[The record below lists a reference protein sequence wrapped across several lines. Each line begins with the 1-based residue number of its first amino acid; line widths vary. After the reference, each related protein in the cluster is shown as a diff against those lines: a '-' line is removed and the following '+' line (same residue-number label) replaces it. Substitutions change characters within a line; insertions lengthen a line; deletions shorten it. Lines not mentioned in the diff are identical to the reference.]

1 MGHQY
6 HCFPGKS
13 MLDFDSMHR
22 EDLRPEKLPHQI
34 SQKHEIDLDLF
45 AFIERY
51 VTNPIKWDILA
62 HFGEAPHI
70 TSTTQDLAQ
79 LLGRN
84 YPITRRN
91 VGDLVLF
98 GILTIV
104 DTQSSTFEY
113 RLCDDPPLRTQVMK
127 LAQFT
132 DSGIAERW

>member
-1 MGHQY
+1 
-6 HCFPGKS
+6 
-13 MLDFDSMHR
+13 MLDFDSMHK
-22 EDLRPEKLPHQI
+22 EDLRTEKLSSAM

-51 VTNPIKWDILA
+51 VTNPIKWDILV
-62 HFGEAPHI
+62 HFGETPLI

-104 DTQSSTFEY
+104 DTQSSIFEY
-113 RLCDDPPLRTQVMK
+113 RLCDNLPIRTQVIK
-127 LAQFT
+127 LAQST
-132 DSGIAERW
+132 DSELAKRW